1 MALMRRRGKMG
12 ELIVLAALIL
22 SIFLLAL
29 SARSNLGIGIDAAAR
44 LTGWGPDRAFVEASL
59 VRGGVLFVMNGT
71 RTDSVSSYERSTG
84 ASTFNPFGQRVYVL
98 DVEPVI
104 GKWVWM
110 PRLENPG
117 GTYLFVPLWPFVVGF
132 GAASFWIVARRRARV
147 AGTCLRCGYVLTGLG
162 AGAVCPECG
171 MGQ

>member
-1 MALMRRRGKMG
+1 MGSTRGRRERA
-12 ELIVLAALIL
+12 ELIVAVAFIL
-22 SIFLLAL
+22 SIVLTSVSAL
-29 SARSNLGIGIDAAAR
+29 NNIGIGINASEIPA
-44 LTGWGPDRAFVEASL
+44 GMGPDRAFVEASF
-59 VRGGVLFVMNGT
+59 VRAGVLFVMNGT
-71 RTDSVSSYERSTG
+71 RLDNVSSYERSTG
-84 ASTFNPFGQRVYVL
+84 SSTFSPFGQRVYVL
-98 DVEPVI
+98 DVEPVM